1 VSPPGGKTKDKEKAA
16 PTAVATKSDE
26 GISYKQAMEV
36 LQMIILFS
44 KLRSKVLPLGTLYSH
59 GSTEH
64 LFLHY

>member
-16 PTAVATKSDE
+16 PTKSDE